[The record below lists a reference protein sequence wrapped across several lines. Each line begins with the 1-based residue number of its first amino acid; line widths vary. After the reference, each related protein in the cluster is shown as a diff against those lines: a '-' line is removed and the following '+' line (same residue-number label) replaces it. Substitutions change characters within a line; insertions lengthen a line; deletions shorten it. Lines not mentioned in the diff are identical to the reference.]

1 MQAKKWKLL
10 VPVVVITMM
19 VITNISTTYGVA
31 NAEEKQE
38 NITSSTNEI
47 AKEVKVEPKIND
59 EISSTSTQSTS
70 IEDVEADNDE
80 NEEFKTLCMLTYAES
95 GLESLDGQI
104 AVAATVL
111 NRMEES
117 QFPDTFDEVIH
128 QKGAFSSVK
137 EDGIYLMTEKPIR
150 VYYEDVSEETKE
162 AVRRALT
169 GEDPTE
175 DLLREE
181 TIRVFGEDKEE
192 FYSGGALFFCN
203 IEACDDNERE
213 YREGIQ
219 VTCKVGKHTFYKIW
233 G

>member
-1 MQAKKWKLL
+1 MQAKKRKLL

-47 AKEVKVEPKIND
+47 AKEVKVEPKINE
-59 EISSTSTQSTS
+59 EISTTSTS
-70 IEDVEADNDE
+70 IEDVEVDNGE
-80 NEEFKTLCMLTYAES
+80 SEEFKTLCMLTYAES
-95 GLESLDGQI
+95 GLEPLEGQI
-104 AVAATVL
+104 AVAATIL
-111 NRMEES
+111 NRIEDS

-137 EDGIYLMTEKPIR
+137 EDGIYLMTEKPIK

-162 AVRRALT
+162 AVRRALA

-203 IEACDDNERE
+203 IKECDDNERE

-219 VTCKVGKHTFYKIW
+219 VKNKIGKHTFYKIW